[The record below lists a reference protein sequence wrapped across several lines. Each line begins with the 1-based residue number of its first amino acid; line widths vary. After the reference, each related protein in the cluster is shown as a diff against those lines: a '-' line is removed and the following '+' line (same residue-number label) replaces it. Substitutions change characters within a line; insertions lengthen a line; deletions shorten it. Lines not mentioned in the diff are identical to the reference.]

1 MTSQG
6 GKNNCSLNSPLMLAS
21 KKYIY
26 NFLLKPFVKSF
37 KPNDAGGFTH
47 YLQRC
52 TDCSTTQFAKSKVA
66 LTLPRRGYRFCG
78 SEGGGL
84 LKPPLRNQWWS
95 GLRPQ
100 VAIDTLLRYKFR
112 DHIQNFGLLSQK
124 LSEISRFQNL
134 VRLRFHVT
142 LVYINCH
149 NSLNFEATGLIF
161 CMQSWFYK
169 KKKSYF
175 GS

>member
-66 LTLPRRGYRFCG
+66 LTLPRRGYRKFWTPI
-78 SEGGGL
+78 SKLEQDFEI
-84 LKPPLRNQWWS
+84 LKFDE
-95 GLRPQ
+95 
-100 VAIDTLLRYKFR
+100 I
-112 DHIQNFGLLSQK
+112 
-124 LSEISRFQNL
+124 EISRHL
-134 VRLRFHVT
+134 G
-142 LVYINCH
+142 VYK
-149 NSLNFEATGLIF
+149 LP
-161 CMQSWFYK
+161 
-169 KKKSYF
+169 
-175 GS
+175 